1 MKNIKEKAKKYCSE
15 HSNKG
20 CTEQCDGCWQLKQA
34 LGCEQHNME
43 TAYEAGA
50 NYAVDLLIA
59 EIKKLNDEAKMYL
72 SDFDCGRLSICK
84 ELMNFLD
91 TFEVKEVDLKRE
103 VEEYIRKE
111 FTSAEPH
118 DEFLTTVMQLDDMVL
133 FAKHFY
139 ELGINSK
146 K

>member
-20 CTEQCDGCWQLKQA
+20 CTEQCDGYWQLKQA

-50 NYAVDLLIA
+50 NYVLDLLIS
-59 EIKKLNDEAKMYL
+59 EIKKLNDEAKIHP
-72 SDFDCGRLSICK
+72 SDFDCGRLPICK

-91 TFEVKEVDLKRE
+91 TLEGADNHHNAIDFAYLQNWYQDSIDETKQPIWTDKHL
-103 VEEYIRKE
+103 EE
-111 FTSAEPH
+111 
-118 DEFLTTVMQLDDMVL
+118 L
-133 FAKHFY
+133 FNDFY
-139 ELGINSK
+139 LIPK

>member
-50 NYAVDLLIA
+50 NYVLDLLIS
-59 EIKKLNDEAKMYL
+59 EIKKLNDEAKIHP

-91 TFEVKEVDLKRE
+91 TFEVKEVDLERE
-103 VEEYIRKE
+103 IALVKGDYEQVDVAWNNDFDFIAR
-111 FTSAEPH
+111 
-118 DEFLTTVMQLDDMVL
+118 
-133 FAKHFY
+133 HFF
-139 ELGINSK
+139 ELGLNSK